1 MKGTLSRKY
10 TDIGLSRVFC
20 RNSLT
25 SHQSMNL
32 LERLGRIIEMGSEW
46 RRARCTSNV
55 ASATLA

>member
-1 MKGTLSRKY
+1 
-10 TDIGLSRVFC
+10 
-20 RNSLT
+20 
-25 SHQSMNL
+25 MNL